1 MSAISM
7 VPAVKQA
14 VVDKLRA
21 ATEVP
26 VDYCWPGPSTEARH
40 IFLGRHPELDDVR
53 IDGRQE
59 VPTIKA
65 GRKQSQETF
74 DLPITH
80 WSFRG
85 DLTPDAG
92 AEVETDAYEMAE
104 VLRTLV
110 AEDWTLGLGPTVQ
123 RVSVLDTAST
133 LFPFQKGWAC
143 ELVVTLEVHA
153 RLT

>member
-1 MSAISM
+1 MTAIST

-14 VVDKLRA
+14 IVTKLRDVSD
-21 ATEVP
+21 VP
-26 VDYCWPGPSTEARH
+26 VDYCWPGPSTKPRH

-65 GRKQSQETF
+65 GRKQSQEVF
-74 DLPITH
+74 ELPVTH

-92 AEVETDAYEMAE
+92 AEVESGAFEMAE
-104 VLRTLV
+104 DLRTLV
-110 AEDWTLGLGPTVQ
+110 AEDWTLGLSPQVQ
-123 RVSVLDTAST
+123 RVSVVDTAST